1 MNLKFEEKENKVYEY
16 EEEKFFDDPSKRNLV
31 WCFIIFSIISNIF
44 MLPWKEIFSGQ
55 HSFLNIVLNFLN
67 IVLNFLYISICSLP
81 MSIIFNI
88 FLDMIREDDDGV
100 SGY

>member
-1 MNLKFEEKENKVYEY
+1 MNLKSEEKENKVYEY

-31 WCFIIFSIISNIF
+31 LCFIIFAIISNICI
-44 MLPWKEIFSGQ
+44 LPWKEIFSGQ
-55 HSFLNIVLNFLN
+55 HSFLNIVLNFLC
-67 IVLNFLYISICSLP
+67 ISICSTP

-88 FLDMIREDDDGV
+88 LLDMIREDDDGV

>member
-1 MNLKFEEKENKVYEY
+1 
-16 EEEKFFDDPSKRNLV
+16 
-31 WCFIIFSIISNIF
+31 

-55 HSFLNIVLNFLN
+55 HSFLNIVLNFL
-67 IVLNFLYISICSLP
+67 IISICSTP

-88 FLDMIREDDDGV
+88 LLDMIREDDDGV

>member
-1 MNLKFEEKENKVYEY
+1 MNLKSEEKENKVYEY

-31 WCFIIFSIISNIF
+31 LCSIIFAIISNIF

-55 HSFLNIVLNFLN
+55 HSFLNI
-67 IVLNFLYISICSLP
+67 ILNFLYISICSLP